1 MLLVA
6 RPPAR
11 SFHNRR
17 SSIRAQSPREPGMTT
32 GSQFVAITLHRIPRK
47 EVCGVVI
54 LSQQEDES
62 WAGKCSK
69 CGGEFRLERDP
80 KFEAQVR
87 AMRN

>member
-1 MLLVA
+1 MKTEDVPDVTVRMSGRVLQSTTMA
-6 RPPAR
+6 TG
-11 SFHNRR
+11 NRV
-17 SSIRAQSPREPGMTT
+17 
-32 GSQFVAITLHRIPRK
+32 VAITLHRIPRK

-54 LSQQEDES
+54 LSRQEDAT

-69 CGGEFRLERDP
+69 CGGEFRLDRDP

>member
-1 MLLVA
+1 MA
-6 RPPAR
+6 T
-11 SFHNRR
+11 S
-17 SSIRAQSPREPGMTT
+17 
-32 GSQFVAITLHRIPRK
+32 SQFIAITLHRIPRK

-54 LSQQEDES
+54 LSRKEDES
-62 WAGKCSK
+62 WAGRCSK

>member
-1 MLLVA
+1 
-6 RPPAR
+6 
-11 SFHNRR
+11 
-17 SSIRAQSPREPGMTT
+17 MTA
-32 GSQFVAITLHRIPRK
+32 GSHLVAITLHRIPRK
-47 EVCGVVI
+47 AVCGVVI

-69 CGGEFRLERDP
+69 CGGEFRLDRDP

>member
-1 MLLVA
+1 MVT
-6 RPPAR
+6 
-11 SFHNRR
+11 
-17 SSIRAQSPREPGMTT
+17 SSRTSLMSEEGQL
-32 GSQFVAITLHRIPRK
+32 FAITLHRVPRK
-47 EVCGVVI
+47 EVCGVVV

-69 CGGEFRLERDP
+69 CGGDFKLEADP

>member
-1 MLLVA
+1 
-6 RPPAR
+6 
-11 SFHNRR
+11 
-17 SSIRAQSPREPGMTT
+17 MTT
-32 GSQFVAITLHRIPRK
+32 GSQFVAITLHRIPLK

>member
-1 MLLVA
+1 MA
-6 RPPAR
+6 
-11 SFHNRR
+11 
-17 SSIRAQSPREPGMTT
+17 TD
-32 GSQFVAITLHRIPRK
+32 SQLVAITLHRVPRK

-54 LSQQEDES
+54 LLQQEDES

-69 CGGEFRLERDP
+69 CGGDFRLDRDP